1 MDASFWHQRWECNEI
16 GFHQDEVNPLLMASF
31 SKLNLAKGS
40 RVFLPLCGK
49 TNDIAWLLNAG
60 FRVVGAEL
68 SEIAI
73 KELFRDLGLEPEV
86 SDIENLRRYSAKQI
100 DVFVGDIFD
109 VTTALIG
116 EVDAVY
122 DRAALVALPALLR
135 VDYAKHVARLA
146 GNAPQFLITF
156 EYDQWLMDG
165 PPFSISAK
173 EVEQHYGMIYALQIA
188 EERALEGG
196 LKGKGPA
203 KEIGWLLISQ

>member
-16 GFHQDEVNPLLMASF
+16 GFHQEEVNPLLKASF
-31 SKLNLAKGS
+31 SKLNLAMGS

-49 TNDIAWLLNAG
+49 TNDIAWLLNEG
-60 FRVVGAEL
+60 YGVVGAEL

-73 KELFRDLGLEPEV
+73 KDLFCELELEPEV
-86 SDIENLRRYSAKQI
+86 TEIENLRRYSAKHI
-100 DVFVGDIFD
+100 DIFVGDIFD
-109 VTTALIG
+109 ITTTLIG
-116 EVDAVY
+116 KVDAVY

-135 VDYAKHVARLA
+135 IDYAKHVARLA

-173 EVEQHYGMIYALQIA
+173 EVEQHYGTIYSLQIA
-188 EERALEGG
+188 QERQLEGG
-196 LKGKGPA
+196 LKGKVPA
-203 KEIGWLLISQ
+203 REIGWLLISQ

>member
-16 GFHQDEVNPLLMASF
+16 GFHQDEVNPLLETSF
-31 SKLNLAKGS
+31 SKLNLPTGS

-73 KELFRDLGLEPEV
+73 KDLFRELGLEPEV
-86 SDIENLRRYSAKQI
+86 TEIENLRRYSAKQI
-100 DVFVGDIFD
+100 DVFVGDIFE
-109 VTTALIG
+109 VTTSLIG
-116 EVDAVY
+116 KVDAVY

-135 VDYAKHVARLA
+135 IDYAKHVARLA

-165 PPFSISAK
+165 PPFSISAA
-173 EVEQHYGMIYALQIA
+173 EVEQHYGMIYSLQIA
-188 EERALEGG
+188 EERQLEGG
-196 LKGKGPA
+196 LKGKVPA
-203 KEIGWLLISQ
+203 KEIGWLLIQQ

>member
-1 MDASFWHQRWECNEI
+1 MEASFWHQKWECNEI
-16 GFHQDEVNPLLMASF
+16 GFHQDEVNPLLEAGF

-49 TNDIAWLLNAG
+49 TNDIAWLLGAG

-73 KELFRDLGLEPEV
+73 RDLFQELGLIPEV
-86 SDIENLRRYSAKQI
+86 TELENLRCYSAKQI
-100 DVFVGDIFD
+100 DIFVGDIFS

-165 PPFSISAK
+165 PPFSVSAA
-173 EVEQHYGMIYALQIA
+173 EVEQHYARVYALQIA
-188 EERALEGG
+188 QERQLEGG
-196 LKGKGPA
+196 LKGRVPA
-203 KEIGWLLISQ
+203 KETGWLLVPL